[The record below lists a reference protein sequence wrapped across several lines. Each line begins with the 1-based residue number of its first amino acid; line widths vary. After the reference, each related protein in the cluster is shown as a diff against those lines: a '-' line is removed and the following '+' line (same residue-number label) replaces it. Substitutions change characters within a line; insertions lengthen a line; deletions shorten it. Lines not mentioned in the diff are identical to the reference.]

1 MRVGDTGDTQ
11 GAYRPRQAAA
21 RLSADGADSDTLDL
35 GRLHK
40 SHRGHPL
47 EGPLSHLR
55 AMRLAQPGD
64 APRLARATFSDD
76 GRDSRFA
83 SVTDGDGT
91 VFDSAP
97 VHAQAWC
104 VFFEQC
110 FNIKVEADEPN
121 HFHGSDEEI
130 VIREIRKRENRDLT
144 TEELKLYE
152 KKDEIFRDLV
162 RKNGIKPVR
171 GAPEF
176 FAHVRTHGPVA
187 LVTNSPGESVDAM
200 KYWTGTRDAFSYTV
214 TGDDVKQKKP
224 APEGYLKAAELLGVP
239 PDELVGFEDT
249 PGGEEAAL
257 RAGIREMY
265 IVGNTV
271 ARDDFPAADHHR
283 IFGVDYHELSKALR
297 IPEALLRQHRI
308 PRL

>member
-11 GAYRPRQAAA
+11 GAYRARHAAA
-21 RLSADGADSDTLDL
+21 RLPADGADGDTLDL
-35 GRLHK
+35 G
-40 SHRGHPL
+40 PL
-47 EGPLSHLR
+47 EKRHLGHELKGPLSHLR
-55 AMRLAQPGD
+55 AMRLSQPGG
-64 APRLARATFSDD
+64 APGLRRASFSDN

-104 VFFEQC
+104 IFFDQC
-110 FNIKVEADEPN
+110 LNIKVEADEPN
-121 HFHGSDEEI
+121 HFHGSDAEI
-130 VIREIRKRENRDLT
+130 VIREVRKRENRDLT
-144 TEELKLYE
+144 TEEVDLYK

-162 RKNGIKPVR
+162 RKNGIQPVR

-200 KYWTGTRDAFSYTV
+200 KYWTGTQNAFSYTV

-239 PDELVGFEDT
+239 PEELVGFEDT

-271 ARDDFPAADHHR
+271 ARDEFPAADHNR
-283 IFGVDYHELSKALR
+283 VFGVDYHELSKALR
-297 IPEALLRQHRI
+297 IPEELLRQHRI